1 MFDYIDDKTKAKIL
15 KKWKKMSETDKA
27 HFINQ
32 VAISMSVWGS
42 DEKGKRLVL
51 EVMNLMMSNGTTTLA
66 DFGVYVEKLNK
77 TKISTGKKKEIERAS
92 LILEGYRIKH
102 GLSSIP
108 HRDITI

>member
-1 MFDYIDDKTKAKIL
+1 MFDYINDKTKSKIL

-51 EVMNLMMSNGTTTLA
+51 EVMNLMMTNGTTTLA

-77 TKISTGKKKEIERAS
+77 TKISAGKKKEIERAS

>member
-1 MFDYIDDKTKAKIL
+1 MFDYINDEIKDRIL

-66 DFGVYVEKLNK
+66 DFGIYVEKLNK
-77 TKISTGKKKEIERAS
+77 AKISAGKKKEIERAS

>member
-1 MFDYIDDKTKAKIL
+1 MFDYIDDKTKVKVL

-66 DFGVYVEKLNK
+66 DFGIYVEKLNK
-77 TKISTGKKKEIERAS
+77 TKLATGKKKEVERAS